1 MTSSS
6 VVTLTAIVAVGAV
19 AGLFSAQPGRP
30 RARDLGIQPGAGS
43 PGPLNAITD
52 VAGVRVGHTTIV
64 QGTNIRTG
72 VTAILPHAGNLFRE
86 KVAGAVFV
94 GNAFGKLAG
103 STQVQELGTIETPI
117 VLTNTLSVGTA
128 VDSVARWTIAQ
139 PGNENVRSV
148 NALVGETNDGG
159 LNDIRGFHISRD
171 HVLAAIA
178 AARDGAVEEGA
189 VGAGTGTS
197 AFGWKGGIGTSSRR
211 VRSAIEDASTRSG
224 SARAESRGEWIV
236 GVLVQTNYGGR
247 LTIAGVPI
255 WREINPRA
263 PGPSGFRAPGPADFR
278 APGPPGFRAPES
290 SADGSCMIIVA
301 TDAPLDARNLERL
314 AARAIF
320 AMARTG
326 STYSNGSGDFA
337 IAFSTHPSLR
347 VTGAAVPQSR
357 TILPTDGVSALFEAV
372 LDATEEAIYNSMLK
386 AVDTTANGRT
396 VSALPIDAVKEA
408 LKKYGR

>member
-1 MTSSS
+1 MENGAPLWLTFGSSARGYGLCRALYSLAMDNLRLHAFSS
-6 VVTLTAIVAVGAV
+6 VTALAFVAAV
-19 AGLFSAQPGRP
+19 LSAQPGRP
-30 RARDLGIQPGAGS
+30 RARDLGIQPGAGTT
-43 PGPLNAITD
+43 GPMNAITD
-52 VAGVRVGHTTIV
+52 VPGVRVGHTTIV
-64 QGTNIRTG
+64 GGDNVRTG
-72 VTAILPHAGNLFRE
+72 VTAIVPHPGNLFRE

-128 VDSVARWTIAQ
+128 IDAVVRWTIAQ
-139 PGNENVRSV
+139 PGNESVRSV

-159 LNDIRGFHISRD
+159 LNDIRGFHVTRE
-171 HVLAAIA
+171 HVQAAIS
-178 AARDGAVEEGA
+178 GATAGGVEEGA

-211 VRSAIEDASTRSG
+211 VREQ
-224 SARAESRGEWIV
+224 GEWVV
-236 GVLVQTNYGGR
+236 GVLAQTNYGGR

-255 WREINPRA
+255 WRELTPR
-263 PGPSGFRAPGPADFR
+263 PSAGAD
-278 APGPPGFRAPES
+278 P
-290 SADGSCMIIVA
+290 DGSCMIVVA
-301 TDAPLDARNLERL
+301 TDAPLDARGLERL

-347 VTGAAVPQSR
+347 VTGGSTPQPR
-357 TILPTDGVSALFEAV
+357 TILPTEGVSAIFEAV
-372 LDATEEAIYNSMLK
+372 LDATEEAIYNSLLK
-386 AVDTTANGRT
+386 AVDTTGNGRT
-396 VSALPIDAVKEA
+396 VRALPIDQVRQA